1 MADSLR
7 YRTALTRADVA
18 GVDVLG
24 GRVVREAGRDAVVAR
39 ILRYFPAL
47 TPRGVTAMRFG
58 KG

>member
-18 GVDVLG
+18 GADVLG
-24 GRVVREAGRDAVVAR
+24 GRVLREAGRDAVAAR
-39 ILRYFPAL
+39 ILRYFSAL
-47 TPRGVTAMRFG
+47 TPREVVAMRFG